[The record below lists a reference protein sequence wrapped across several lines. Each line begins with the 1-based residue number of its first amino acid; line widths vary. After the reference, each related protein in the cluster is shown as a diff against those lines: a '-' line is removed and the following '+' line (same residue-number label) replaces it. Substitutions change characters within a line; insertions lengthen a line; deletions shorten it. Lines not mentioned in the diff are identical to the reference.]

1 MEVATRTAKSTSPT
15 NFIKKSEFFCSSK
28 SYMGK
33 AGSRN
38 FGFIKY
44 VKKKET
50 YVHVFLYNYGHWI
63 GIGNIIGW
71 ARKILHIFSELL
83 DAFIL
88 HICKYILCIFSEWL
102 DAWANFSTGR
112 PWSGLTKQRGRILK
126 VIEEGIF
133 ATAQHN
139 LSFCNT
145 TQHNTTQ

>member
-1 MEVATRTAKSTSPT
+1 MKDIYA
-15 NFIKKSEFFCSSK
+15 
-28 SYMGK
+28 
-33 AGSRN
+33 
-38 FGFIKY
+38 
-44 VKKKET
+44 
-50 YVHVFLYNYGHWI
+50 HVFLYNHGHWI

-133 ATAQHN
+133 ATTQHN
-139 LSFCNT
+139 LSFCNK
-145 TQHNTTQ
+145 TQHNKTNTANTIVKISANFPQGHISHWSPVLETIQEKHETSLE